1 VARLPP
7 ALRPLWPYAKVLY
20 TAATRIVAPA
30 AQQLSR
36 ARGGYLPR
44 RVAVSIDDAVA
55 RAGRMEVVRPAE
67 TVERDRPS
75 GNPADHPVFVAQT
88 REKVP
93 RAAVCVL
100 PWGRV
105 LSPHAAV
112 ITGTGELV
120 EELSPY
126 FGTRRSSEHPLFLH
140 PFPSPP
146 TVIDDRL
153 GVLATRGDGNYYHFL
168 LDVLPR
174 LGLFEQSAT
183 IEQPVRWY
191 APMATAFQ
199 RELFNLIGIE
209 PADVL
214 DSSTTTHVQAA
225 ELIVASLPDAH
236 LRTPPWTVDFLRRR
250 LLPPDAKRVPGKCI
264 YVTRGSRR
272 NSRIVVNE
280 TDVLNALSRFDFQV
294 VDPGRLSVVEQI
306 RAFAEAELI
315 VAPHGAALANLA
327 FASPGAAVIELLAPD
342 FVQACYWKLAGCVPG
357 LRYRYLIGD
366 GRQSRPDRMRGVAS
380 DIDVDPTAVMRM
392 LDALSSLGDESR
404 AVC

>member
-7 ALRPLWPYAKVLY
+7 ALRPLWPYAKVIY
-20 TAATRIVAPA
+20 TAATRMVAPA

-36 ARGGYLPR
+36 LRGGHLPR

-55 RAGRMEVVRPAE
+55 RAGRMEVVRPSE
-67 TVERDRPS
+67 TLDRDRPS
-75 GNPADHPVFVAQT
+75 GNPADHATFTAQT
-88 REKVP
+88 REHVA

-112 ITGTGELV
+112 ITGSGELV

-140 PFPSPP
+140 PFPPPP

-153 GVLATRGDGNYYHFL
+153 GVLATRGDSNYYHFL
-168 LDVLPR
+168 FDVLPR
-174 LGLFEQSAT
+174 LALLEQAAT

-191 APMATAFQ
+191 APMAIGFQ
-199 RELFNLIGIE
+199 RELLDLIGIE
-209 PADVL
+209 PDKVL
-214 DSSTTTHVQAA
+214 DSSTSTHIQAA

-250 LLPPDAKRVPGKCI
+250 LLPFDAKRVPGKCI
-264 YVTRGSRR
+264 YVTRGRQR

-280 TDVLNALSRFDFQV
+280 TEVLNALSRFDFQV
-294 VDPGRLSVVEQI
+294 VDPGRMSVVEQI

-342 FVQACYWKLAGCVPG
+342 FVQGCYWKLAGCVPG
-357 LRYRYLIGD
+357 LQYRYLIGN
-366 GRQSRPDRMRGVAS
+366 GRQSSPDRMRGVAS
-380 DIDVDPTAVMRM
+380 DINVDVTALTTM
-392 LDALSSLGDESR
+392 LDQLSSLGDDSR

>member
-1 VARLPP
+1 MARLPP

-20 TAATRIVAPA
+20 TAATRAVAPA

-36 ARGGYLPR
+36 LRGGYLPR
-44 RVAVSIDDAVA
+44 RVAASIDDAVA
-55 RAGRMEVVRPAE
+55 RAGRMEVVRAGE
-67 TVERDRPS
+67 TIERVRPS
-75 GNPADHPVFVAQT
+75 GNPADHAVFTAQT
-88 REKVP
+88 RENVA
-93 RAAVCVL
+93 RAAVCLL

-140 PFPSPP
+140 PFPPPP

-153 GVLATRGDGNYYHFL
+153 GVLATRGDSNYYHFL

-174 LGLFEQSAT
+174 LGLLEQAET
-183 IEQPVRWY
+183 IDQPVRWY

-199 RELFNLIGIE
+199 RELLDLIGIE
-209 PADVL
+209 PDNIV
-214 DSSTTTHVQAA
+214 DSSTITHVQAA
-225 ELIVASLPDAH
+225 ELIVASLPDSH

-250 LLPPDAKRVPGKCI
+250 LLPLDAKRVPGKCI
-264 YVTRGSRR
+264 YVTRGRQR
-272 NSRIVVNE
+272 HSRIVVNE
-280 TDVLNALSRFDFQV
+280 SEVLNALSRFDFEV
-294 VDPGRLSVVEQI
+294 VDPGRMSVVQQI
-306 RAFAEAELI
+306 RAFAQAELI

-342 FVQACYWKLAGCVPG
+342 FVQGCYWKLADCVPG
-357 LRYRYLIGD
+357 LRYRYLIRNE
-366 GRQSRPDRMRGVAS
+366 RQASPERMRGVAS
-380 DIDVDPTAVMRM
+380 DINVDITALTRM
-392 LDALSSLGDESR
+392 LDELSNLGDDTR